1 MSRIVLFFTLFILIS
16 CDSSLQSGQEQ
27 VADSWEGIL
36 SQAKGSTLT
45 MMMWKG
51 DPLINRYMEQQV
63 VPVLKSKHNINLEI
77 VAGQG
82 NQIVST
88 LMAELEAGR
97 KDSEVDVVW
106 INGETFYQLRQIN
119 ALYGPF
125 TDKLPNNKYVDW
137 KNPFIALDF
146 QQRVDGFEC
155 PWGNVQMTWIYNSE
169 MVPEPPRDMESLEN
183 WLRENPGK
191 FTLSNDFTG
200 MTVLK
205 SWYNQIAGGGNAV
218 TNWKPDEYEEY
229 SAELWDYINRI
240 KPYFW
245 NKGETFPAGLSQMH
259 QMFASGELWFTMSN
273 NDAEVDN
280 KVAVGLFPRTSKA
293 YVPDYG
299 SIQNTHYLGITGLSP
314 NKAAALVVCNYL
326 ISPEAQLAKLRTEI
340 WGDGTVLKRG
350 ALPEELREKFKEA
363 DKRQYAPMRY
373 SIAGRALLEPD
384 PRYMIHLFEDFRK
397 KVIEAE

>member
-1 MSRIVLFFTLFILIS
+1 MRRIVLFFTLFILIS

-63 VPVLKSKHNINLEI
+63 VPVLKSKYDITLEI

-88 LMAELEAGR
+88 LMTELEAGR

-155 PWGNVQMTWIYNSE
+155 PWGNVQMAWIYNSE
-169 MVPEPPRDMESLEN
+169 MVPEPPRDMEALEN
-183 WLRENPGK
+183 WLHENPGK

-218 TNWKPDEYEEY
+218 TNWKPEEYEEY

-314 NKAAALVVCNYL
+314 NKAASLILCNFL
-326 ISPEAQLAKLRTEI
+326 ISPEAQLAKLRTEN
-340 WGDGTVLKRG
+340 WGDGTVLERG
-350 ALPEELREKFKEA
+350 ALPEDLRMQFKEA
-363 DKRQYAPMRY
+363 DKRQYGPPRY
-373 SIAGRALLEPD
+373 SIKGRALLEPD

>member
-1 MSRIVLFFTLFILIS
+1 MKKFVLFIFLLYAGS
-16 CDSSLQSGQEQ
+16 CDSGKGKLPAQLPS
-27 VADSWEGIL
+27 SWEGIQK
-36 SQAKGSTLT
+36 QAEGKKVT

-51 DPLINRYMEQQV
+51 DPIINKYMETWV
-63 VPVLKSKHNINLEI
+63 VPVLKKEYGITLEI
-77 VAGQG
+77 VSGQG

-88 LMAELEAGR
+88 LMTELEAGR
-97 KDSEVDVVW
+97 KESEVDVVW

-137 KNPFIALDF
+137 KNPFISLDF
-146 QQRVDGFEC
+146 QQRVDGYEC
-155 PWGNVQMTWIYNSE
+155 PWGNVQMAWIYNSE
-169 MVPEPPRDMESLEN
+169 KVPEPPRDMESLES

-218 TNWKPDEYEEY
+218 SNWKPEEYEEY
-229 SAELWDYINRI
+229 STELWAYVNRI

-245 NKGETFPAGLSQMH
+245 NKGETFPASLSQMH
-259 QMFASGELWFTMSN
+259 QMFVSGELWFTMSN

-280 KVAVGLFPRTSKA
+280 KVAVGLFPNTSRA
-293 YVPDYG
+293 YVPAYG
-299 SIQNTHYLGITGLSP
+299 SIQNTHYLGITSLSK
-314 NKAAALVVCNYL
+314 NKAAALILCNYL
-326 ISPEAQLAKLRTEI
+326 ISPEAQLAKLKPEN
-340 WGDGTVLKRG
+340 WGDGTVLERG
-350 ALPEELREKFKEA
+350 ALSEALRKQFKEA
-363 DKRQYAPMRY
+363 EKRQYGPPRY
-373 SIAGRALLEPD
+373 SIQGRALLEPD

-397 KVIEAE
+397 KVIQVK